1 MRRKWF
7 SKLAKVAVF
16 SFTVNAGLCGHLT
29 AQELELQADLPS
41 AFSPTERRSGT
52 ESLSPAESLSP
63 DEELAA
69 PISAT
74 EPWFLSFAKFKI
86 PFNIEAH
93 TADLKQVQLWVSID
107 QGDTW
112 QMHGSARPDAKHFDF
127 RAAAEGLYLFSVQ
140 TVDATGIVVPSNG
153 PPLKVFVD
161 TTKPDTA
168 IRADINSTGEL
179 VVDVRVFDENLDLT
193 TAVLKMRTDRDSEWK
208 SLDLPEMV
216 RVDDIYE
223 GQLTTR
229 IGLCRE
235 VAVVFAI
242 SDKAN
247 NTGEASYK
255 LDMPRTAQG
264 DSEMTLASNRQ
275 GGLSPSKASVQ
286 SDTAPAKKTTPPTI
300 PGAIAWKPSQG
311 VPETAEVHSGSS
323 KAAIVDLPGPG
334 RLASAGHGELSLDGA
349 GNSLE
354 LEPAGAEE
362 LPLPHPVAT
371 TVPTPDEALVE
382 KREEV
387 VTDLSSFGQAFHCKS
402 RAFSLDYSVDALG
415 GSSLADV
422 ELWGTEDGGRTW
434 QQWGSDPDRQSPFDV
449 QVGNDGMFGFRM
461 VIVGANGL
469 VSNRP
474 KDGDSADVWINVDT
488 SVPSAKITR
497 AVYGEGPEDGMLVI
511 DYKCQDGHLVDRPI
525 ALSFSETIDGPWNT
539 IATGLKNTG
548 IYLWKANPNLPEHI
562 YIRIEAVDKAGNIGA
577 HRLDLPIDTKGLAPR
592 GRIQGFRPILD
603 PSE

>member
-1 MRRKWF
+1 MSRKWF
-7 SKLAKVAVF
+7 SNLAKVAVF
-16 SFTVNAGLCGHLT
+16 GCSVNAVGSSFVS
-29 AQELELQADLPS
+29 AQELDLQNDS
-41 AFSPTERRSGT
+41 ATPASV
-52 ESLSPAESLSP
+52 AESSA
-63 DEELAA
+63 DE
-69 PISAT
+69 PM
-74 EPWFLSFAKFKI
+74 FLSFAKFKI

-93 TADLKQVQLWVSID
+93 SADLKQVQLWVSND

-168 IRADINSTGEL
+168 VRADINSTGEL
-179 VVDVRVFDENLDLT
+179 VVDVRVFDENLDLG
-193 TAVLKMRTDRDSEWK
+193 TAVLKMRTDRDSQWK
-208 SLDLPEMV
+208 NLELPELTEV
-216 RVDDIYE
+216 EDITQ
-223 GQLTTR
+223 GQVTTR
-229 IGLCRE
+229 VGLCRE

-242 SDKAN
+242 SDKAS

-275 GGLSPSKASVQ
+275 GGLLPSKAASQ
-286 SDTAPAKKTTPPTI
+286 SDINQGRATTPPII
-300 PGAIAWKPSQG
+300 PGAIAWKPSSG
-311 VPETAEVHSGSS
+311 FAEAPQPQAGS
-323 KAAIVDLPGPG
+323 ADTTVVDLPGPG
-334 RLASAGHGELSLDGA
+334 RLASAEGNELSLDGP
-349 GNSLE
+349 GGLDLE
-354 LEPAGAEE
+354 SGSAEE

-371 TVPTPDEALVE
+371 TVPTPEEALVE

-415 GSSLADV
+415 GSTLADV

-548 IYLWKANPNLPEHI
+548 IYLWKANPNLPERI
-562 YIRIEAVDKAGNIGA
+562 YIRIEAVDKSGNIGM

-603 PSE
+603 PPE

>member
-1 MRRKWF
+1 MSRKWLTN
-7 SKLAKVAVF
+7 LAKVAIFGFPV
-16 SFTVNAGLCGHLT
+16 TIGLCGLVA
-29 AQELELQADLPS
+29 AQELDFQTDLPS
-41 AFSPTERRSGT
+41 AVSPY
-52 ESLSPAESLSP
+52 
-63 DEELAA
+63 EELDTEGAGA
-69 PISAT
+69 

-93 TADLKQVQLWVSID
+93 SADLKQVQLWVSND
-107 QGDTW
+107 EGGTW

-168 IRADINSTGEL
+168 VRADINSTGEL
-179 VVDVRVFDENLDLT
+179 VVDVRAFDENLDLT
-193 TAVLKMRTDRDSEWK
+193 TAVLKLRTDRDAQWK
-208 SLDLPEMV
+208 NLELPEMV
-216 RVDDIYE
+216 RVEDIYE

-242 SDKAN
+242 ADKASN
-247 NTGEASYK
+247 SGEASYK

-275 GGLSPSKASVQ
+275 TGLLPGKPSVKSDSMPDGKAS
-286 SDTAPAKKTTPPTI
+286 PPTI

-311 VPETAEVHSGSS
+311 VAESTPPHTHSDNSEV
-323 KAAIVDLPGPG
+323 VDLPRPG
-334 RLASAGHGELSLDGA
+334 RLASTNQGGLSLEGDSRG
-349 GNSLE
+349 LE
-354 LEPAGAEE
+354 LDPVGAEE
-362 LPLPHPVAT
+362 LPLPQPVAT
-371 TVPTPDEALVE
+371 SVPTPEETLVD
-382 KREEV
+382 KREEAA
-387 VTDLSSFGQAFHCKS
+387 TDLSSFGQAFHCKS

-415 GSSLADV
+415 GSTLADV

-488 SVPSAKITR
+488 SVPAAKITR

-525 ALSFSETIDGPWNT
+525 SLSFSETIDGPWST

-562 YIRIEAVDKAGNIGA
+562 YIRIEAVDKSGNIGV

-592 GRIQGFRPILD
+592 GRIQGFRPILN